1 MQKVRKKN
9 IFFPVSAWN
18 EKIQLQCGWHH
29 VNRPLFVRHCAFSFS
44 DHLTRGGIFS
54 LPTFPRILRTVR
66 IVTKVCLDNRF
77 GIFVLLDFSWRIFR
91 RVERDSSSMITF
103 QSSDG
108 VAIISRRSQKVYT
121 RSLGRC
127 PRSSQKNCHESEWTR
142 MLDGADC
149 VRSHLKLHSCSII
162 KKIPGDW
169 FPHCLPRQTFG
180 SFLR

>member
-1 MQKVRKKN
+1 MVCDGIGRKESSQEKYLLSGFRVKREN
-9 IFFPVSAWN
+9 PTSMRMTSRKSATVCPS
-18 EKIQLQCGWHH
+18 LR
-29 VNRPLFVRHCAFSFS
+29 VFFS

-142 MLDGADC
+142 MLDGADYE
-149 VRSHLKLHSCSII
+149 RSHL
-162 KKIPGDW
+162 
-169 FPHCLPRQTFG
+169 
-180 SFLR
+180 